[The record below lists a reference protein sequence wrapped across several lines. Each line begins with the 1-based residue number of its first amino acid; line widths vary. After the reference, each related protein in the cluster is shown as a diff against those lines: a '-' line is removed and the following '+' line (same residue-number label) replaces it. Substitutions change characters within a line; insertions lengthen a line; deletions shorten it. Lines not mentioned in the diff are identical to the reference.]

1 MIEES
6 VSGLCKSR
14 ESSSDLIENSGTDFE
29 FSYLIEKSGT
39 DFEFLSDLV
48 RLELL
53 STSVILVIL
62 KNKYF
67 ICNYKLLKNNIIY
80 EIVVNEDHGRWQ
92 N

>member
-14 ESSSDLIENSGTDFE
+14 ESSSDLIEN
-29 FSYLIEKSGT
+29 SGT